1 MEMQDY
7 DLIVA
12 GGGPGGSTVS
22 TLVAAKG
29 HKVLLLEKE
38 RFPRHQ
44 IGESLLPST
53 IQVICPL
60 LGIKKDI
67 DEAGFTPKK
76 GGTFLWGKSK
86 ELWSFNFDI
95 MAEPGKARALAYQV
109 ERARF

>member
-1 MEMQDY
+1 MQSQKY
-7 DLIVA
+7 DLVVV

-38 RFPRHQ
+38 TFPRHQ

-60 LGIKKDI
+60 LGVKEEI
-67 DEAGFTPKK
+67 DKASFMPKR

-86 ELWSFNFDI
+86 DPWTFNFDYT
-95 MAEPGKARALAYQV
+95 AEPGKAKALSYQV
-109 ERARF
+109 ERAK